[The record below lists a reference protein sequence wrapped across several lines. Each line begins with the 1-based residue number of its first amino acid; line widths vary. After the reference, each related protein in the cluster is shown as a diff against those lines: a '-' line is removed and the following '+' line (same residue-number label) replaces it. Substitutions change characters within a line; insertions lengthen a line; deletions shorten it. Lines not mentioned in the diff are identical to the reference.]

1 MKKKYLKSVICVLV
15 LVFGINLNAQNS
27 SLWTKTTKER
37 ASAKELNFRK
47 SEPSKAQFYNLN
59 INDLKQTLQNAPLRS
74 VVGKNSTLIVKFP
87 MSSGVLEQFKV
98 TEASVME
105 DALQNQYPNLRSYSG
120 ESIENPGTL
129 IRFSV
134 TDKGLHTM
142 LYSPKNG
149 TEFIDPY
156 SKDGTNYIVYSKRD
170 LPALD
175 SGFVCHYENSEE
187 DNERLSNAESSNFN
201 AFDGRLRNFRIA
213 IATTIEY
220 SQFHWMA
227 AGLTALSTEA
237 AKRTAV
243 FDAVVVTLTR
253 NNFVYE
259 RDLSVTMTLVANN
272 NAIIF
277 INSDS
282 FNNDDAG
289 TLINQSQTVIDLNI
303 GNANYDIGHTF
314 STGGGGLAQLNSPCV
329 TGSKAR
335 GITGLPA
342 PVGDAYDIDFVAH
355 ELGHQYGSPHT
366 FNGSTGS
373 CAGGNRSA
381 ANSYEVGSGSTIMAY
396 AGICAP
402 QNVQNNSD
410 AYFHQRSLFLIFNNI
425 FSGNSTCAAQTITG
439 NVVPTSEAGINYTV
453 PISTPYKL
461 TGSSTDPVDG
471 TGTHTYTWEQYDLGT
486 VAGVPVATN
495 TTGPMVRSV
504 EGTANPTRFIPRL
517 TDLRTSNGGGTTWEV
532 LPSVSRNENYRLT
545 VRDNDSRG
553 GNTAVDN
560 MTVNFSNSAGPF
572 RVTSQNTNMIVWTPG
587 TTETITWNVAGT
599 NAGVTASPN
608 VNIRLSTDGG
618 LTYPTIL
625 VANTLNDGSQAITVP
640 NLTEPYCRIM
650 VEAATNIFFNINSQD
665 FAIGNYTYT
674 TVNQCIDYTINPMA
688 LIPESSTQ
696 FTIWNIDVPDSVT
709 ITDVNVDVDISHTNS
724 GDLFIAII
732 PPFVYPGA
740 PTTGSNQL
748 RLASGS
754 CIGPQDLIV
763 TYDAQGTAINC
774 ASTNTGDNV
783 LPVGPLDNLNT
794 FNSLGNWRFL
804 ATDLTTDGIRA
815 TLNSATINICST
827 SIEPV
832 LSTESFTLEQDGL
845 LIYPNPN
852 NGEFTVNLKSANSN
866 SVSIDVVDIRGRKVF
881 NKNFTASG
889 SLKQTINLGKVQSG
903 MYLIS
908 VQDGDR
914 KVTKKIMVNN

>member
-1 MKKKYLKSVICVLV
+1 MKKKYLKSVLCLLL
-15 LVFGINLNAQNS
+15 LVFGFNLNAQNS

-37 ASAKELNFRK
+37 VSVKELNFRK
-47 SEPSKAQFYNLN
+47 TEPFQAQFYDLN
-59 INDLKQTLQNAPLRS
+59 IIGLKQQLQNAPQRS
-74 VVGKNSTLIVKFP
+74 VVGSASTLIVKFP
-87 MSSGVLEQFKV
+87 VASGVLEQFKI

-105 DALQNQYPNLRSYSG
+105 DALQNQYPTLRSYSG

-134 TDKGLHTM
+134 TNKGLHTM

-156 SKDGTNYIVYSKRD
+156 SKDGKSYIVYSKKD

-175 SGFVCHYENSEE
+175 SGFTCHYENTDE
-187 DNERLSNAESSNFN
+187 DNERLSNAESLNFN
-201 AFDGRLRNFRIA
+201 ANDGRLRNFRIA

-227 AGLTALSTEA
+227 AGLTAASTEA

-243 FDAVVVTLTR
+243 FDAIVVTLTR
-253 NNFVYE
+253 NNFIYE
-259 RDLSVTMTLVANN
+259 RDLSITMTLVANN

-282 FNNDDAG
+282 FDNNNAG
-289 TLINQSQTVIDLNI
+289 TLINQSQTVIDGAI
-303 GNANYDIGHTF
+303 GSANYDIGHTF
-314 STGGGGLAQLNSPCV
+314 STGGGGLASLNSPCV
-329 TGSKAR
+329 NGNKAR

-366 FNGSTGS
+366 FNGNAGN

-381 ANSYEVGSGSTIMAY
+381 SNAYEVGSGTTIMAY

-410 AYFHQRSLFLIFNNI
+410 AYFHQRSLVLIFNNV
-425 FSGNSTCAAQTITG
+425 FSGASTCANQSVTG
-439 NVVPTSEAGINYTV
+439 NIAPIAEAGVNYTV

-461 TGSSTDPVDG
+461 TGTSTDVDG
-471 TGTHTYTWEQYDLGT
+471 TGSHTFTWEQYDLG
-486 VAGVPVATN
+486 ASGIPVATN
-495 TTGPMVRSV
+495 TGGPMVRSF
-504 EGTANPTRFIPRL
+504 EGTSNPTRFIPNL
-517 TDLRTSNGGGTTWEV
+517 NSLLTSNGGGTTWEV
-532 LPSVSRNENYRLT
+532 LPSVNRTQNFRLT

-560 MTVNFSNSAGPF
+560 MTVTFSNSAGPF
-572 RVTSQNTNMIVWTPG
+572 RVTSQNVVNSIVWTPG

-625 VANTLNDGSQAITVP
+625 ATNTLNDGSHTITVP
-640 NLTEPYCRIM
+640 NITAPYCRVM

-674 TVNQCIDYTINPMA
+674 TVNQCVDYTINPNTSV
-688 LIPESSTQ
+688 PESNTQ
-696 FTIWNIDVPDSVT
+696 FTVFNINVPDSAT
-709 ITDVNVDVDISHTNS
+709 ITDVNVGTNLTHNNS
-724 GDLFIAII
+724 GDIFIAVI
-732 PPFVYPGA
+732 PPFNTTQVRMVSGA
-740 PTTGSNQL
+740 
-748 RLASGS
+748 
-754 CIGPQDLIV
+754 CVGPQNAVIV
-763 TYDAQGTAINC
+763 SYDDEGAATNC
-774 ASTNTGDNV
+774 ADTDNNDAV
-783 LPVGPLDNLNT
+783 LPVEALNV
-794 FNSLGNWRFL
+794 FDGQNSAGNWRYL
-804 ATDLTTDGIRA
+804 ITDINIGDGNIA

-827 SIEPV
+827 SVEPV
-832 LSTESFTLEQDGL
+832 LSTSDFTLEDDGL

-852 NGEFTVNLKSANSN
+852 NGEFTVSLSSAKSN
-866 SVSIDVVDIRGRKVF
+866 SVSIDVLDIRGRKVF
-881 NKNFTASG
+881 SNNFDANG

-908 VQDGDR
+908 VQDGNN
-914 KVTKKIMVNN
+914 KITKKIMINN